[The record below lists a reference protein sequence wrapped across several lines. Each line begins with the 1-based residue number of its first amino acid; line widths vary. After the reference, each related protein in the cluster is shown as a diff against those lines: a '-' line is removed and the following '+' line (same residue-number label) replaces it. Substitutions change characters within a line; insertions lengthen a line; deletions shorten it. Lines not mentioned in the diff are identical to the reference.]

1 MSNTLLTI
9 YVIGILIGLVV
20 MRDPIGP
27 RLATALVWPLGPVA
41 FIAVLTILII
51 ASVALWPVTVLGLAA
66 VVGALVWFVT

>member
-9 YVIGILIGLVV
+9 YVIGIVIGLVV

-41 FIAVLTILII
+41 FIDGITILVI
-51 ASVALWPVTVLGLAA
+51 ASAALWPVTVLGLAA

>member
-41 FIAVLTILII
+41 FIAVLTILVI
-51 ASVALWPVTVLGLAA
+51 ASAALWPVTVLGLAA

>member
-9 YVIGILIGLVV
+9 YVIGLLIGLVV

-41 FIAVLTILII
+41 FIAVLTVLVI
-51 ASVALWPVTVLGLAA
+51 ASAALWPVTVLGLAA

>member
-9 YVIGILIGLVV
+9 YVIGLLIGLVV

>member
-9 YVIGILIGLVV
+9 YVIGLLIGLVV

-41 FIAVLTILII
+41 FIAVLTILVI
-51 ASVALWPVTVLGLAA
+51 ASAALWPVTVLGLAA
-66 VVGALVWFVT
+66 VVSALVWFVT